1 MARLGPVA
9 TMIERD
15 GNVPP
20 LNELLRELW
29 IARKLGAHAQQ
40 DAHIA
45 HDTRIAE
52 AA

>member
-20 LNELLRELW
+20 LKELLRELW

-40 DAHIA
+40 VPQ
-45 HDTRIAE
+45 DTRIAE